1 MTNKPITH
9 QDLINSE
16 LNTLG
21 ILRER
26 LNAAITILDADV
38 TDIQV
43 VHGFNKFEACQKE
56 YQETLRLIDEKYKH
70 LEDLLR
76 ELSKATNQ

>member
-1 MTNKPITH
+1 MLEKPITH

-26 LNAAITILDADV
+26 LNTAITILDADV
-38 TDIQV
+38 TDIKA
-43 VHGFNKFEACQKE
+43 VHGFDKIEAYKAECKE
-56 YQETLRLIDEKYKH
+56 ALRLINEKGTA
-70 LEDLLR
+70 LESLLR
-76 ELSKATNQ
+76 GLLEVPNQ